1 MIGRLGLISCAL
13 IVFIVCSCDA
23 YSTSRSTIGRRREVK
38 KTAND
43 QNIGK
48 LGRDE
53 AGTQLQASA
62 LLAPAVVVAA
72 AQPIAVL
79 SRLLQMYETVLVRS
93 PWTTKI
99 ISSGVIGGLG
109 DILIQF
115 GE

>member
-1 MIGRLGLISCAL
+1 MMGGLRFICTL
-13 IVFIVCSCDA
+13 IAVLVCSCDG
-23 YSTSRSTIGRRREVK
+23 YTSRSTIGRSREIK
-38 KTAND
+38 KTDIN
-43 QNIGK
+43 K

-53 AGTQLQASA
+53 ASMRLQASA

-93 PWTTKI
+93 PWTTKM